1 MKKLAAALV
10 FVVLACG
17 AVYASVSSGTN
28 LPRGKY
34 PAFAPHAAPVP
45 PGGDERRSM
54 DAYRKDVERYRR
66 EAQEYIENAKNDIR
80 RIQEAVNDAIEK
92 TNDVVNAYNREA
104 RNSL

>member
-1 MKKLAAALV
+1 MKKLAAELI
-10 FVVLACG
+10 FVLLACG
-17 AVYASVSSGTN
+17 AVYASVSGGTN

-34 PAFAPHAAPVP
+34 PGFAPNAAPVP
-45 PGGDERRSM
+45 PSGDKGRSLDEYRR
-54 DAYRKDVERYRR
+54 DVERYRR